1 MPKPPIELDW
11 SWRDKLKKEKMAKV
25 KPSSYII
32 SVTNSTNKETI
43 VVLPEAN
50 KNLQEQPPGIKNE
63 SNEQQQA
70 KLTTSS
76 NLDKEKEIDSKQ
88 EGKAFQESNIP
99 PAPRIKIEF
108 EKSSNVVIGKLVIGE
123 Q

>member
-1 MPKPPIELDW
+1 M
-11 SWRDKLKKEKMAKV
+11 
-25 KPSSYII
+25 
-32 SVTNSTNKETI
+32 
-43 VVLPEAN
+43 
-50 KNLQEQPPGIKNE
+50 QEQPDIPPGIKIE

-76 NLDKEKEIDSKQ
+76 NLDKEKEIDSQQ
-88 EGKAFQESNIP
+88 EGKALQKSNIP

-123 Q
+123 